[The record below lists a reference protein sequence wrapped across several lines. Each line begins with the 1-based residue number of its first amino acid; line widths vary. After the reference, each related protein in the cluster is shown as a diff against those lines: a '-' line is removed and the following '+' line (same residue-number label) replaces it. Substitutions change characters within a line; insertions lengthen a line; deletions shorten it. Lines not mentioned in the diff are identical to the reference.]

1 MMNQPMMWYQPGYF
15 ELSVFE
21 MILTGFLLLSVF
33 IKKDKLVMAGL
44 GAKIIIHELVLAD
57 LFWKCFPW
65 KISLSMFSPAIL
77 KQILYILILIW
88 MIRCEKKK
96 QYKKAGLGIGIIF
109 CMELLSSFIYYP
121 SFMDYFYNVC
131 RECNKNLSWRMSL
144 WFTSVIASAPFT
156 QIKNRLLTTLA
167 EVIVFLVQY
176 LLHRKD
182 KI

>member
-1 MMNQPMMWYQPGYF
+1 MNQLMMWYQSGYS
-15 ELSVFE
+15 ELSLFE

-44 GAKIIIHELVLAD
+44 GAKIVIHELVLAD

-88 MIRCEKKK
+88 MIHCEKKK
-96 QYKKAGLGIGIIF
+96 QYKKVGFGIGILLCI
-109 CMELLSSFIYYP
+109 ELLSSFVYYP
-121 SFMDYFYNVC
+121 AFMDYFYNGC
-131 RECNKNLSWRMSL
+131 RECNKNLSWKMSR
-144 WFTSVIASAPFT
+144 WFTSVIASAPFI

-167 EVIVFLVQY
+167 EVIVFLIQY